1 MVYNCLGRKELAT
14 GDVDDEDDQLISYTI
29 TIIERYTKF
38 FFLIADLKY
47 HPQQFNAIILNL
59 SLATNEADVSRR
71 LSI

>member
-29 TIIERYTKF
+29 TIIERKTKIS
-38 FFLIADLKY
+38 FLIADLKY
-47 HPQQFNAIILNL
+47 HPQQFNAIILDL
-59 SLATNEADVSRR
+59 SLATNEADISRR